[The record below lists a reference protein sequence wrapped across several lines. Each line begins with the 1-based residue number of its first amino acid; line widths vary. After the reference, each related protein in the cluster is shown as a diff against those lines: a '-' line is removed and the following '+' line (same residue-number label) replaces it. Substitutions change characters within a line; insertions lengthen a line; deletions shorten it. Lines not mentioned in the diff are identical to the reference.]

1 MIELF
6 GVILF
11 CLWIYY
17 LLRKGA
23 SDAAKKHNEKYKD
36 REDFRFASEEEAKGC
51 AHWAFLAIVTVIV
64 LIAVTIVA
72 QQ

>member
-51 AHWAFLAIVTVIV
+51 AHWAFIIFIVIIV
-64 LIAVTIVA
+64 LISTSIVS
-72 QQ
+72 QV